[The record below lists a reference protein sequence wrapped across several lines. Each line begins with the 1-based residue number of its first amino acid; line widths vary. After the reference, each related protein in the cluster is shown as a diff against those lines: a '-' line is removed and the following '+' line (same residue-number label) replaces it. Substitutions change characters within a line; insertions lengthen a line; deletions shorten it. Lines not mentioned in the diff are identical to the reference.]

1 MSIINKIE
9 VALQQTNDA
18 IFQELCNQYIVR
30 LYNLHSLTPT
40 GSVIGKE
47 KTRKG
52 TPDTFFVDDQGGYV
66 FVEYTTQQ
74 QSGGSRS
81 FFSKIQ
87 EDILKCFD
95 LKKTQIPV
103 EKFTKSL
110 FIIRGDYRLLTIMN

>member
-9 VALQQTNDA
+9 VALQQINDA
-18 IFQELCNQYIVR
+18 IFQELCNQYLVR

-74 QSGGSRS
+74 QSVGSRS

-87 EDILKCFD
+87 EDISKCHD
-95 LKKTQIPV
+95 PQKTQIHV
-103 EKFTKSL
+103 
-110 FIIRGDYRLLTIMN
+110 